1 MNETDDSSGE
11 GEYADED
18 EYHDEDQVEEA
29 DVSSI
34 WYKIKTNHIKGNQS
48 TSCQN
53 VHSTV
58 TGHMYEP
65 VGHMFFRGYVEPY
78 LQGQWR

>member
-1 MNETDDSSGE
+1 MPKIHIEVQFQGETRRLNRRSNNVNETDDSSGE

-34 WYKIKTNHIKGNQS
+34 
-48 TSCQN
+48 
-53 VHSTV
+53 
-58 TGHMYEP
+58 
-65 VGHMFFRGYVEPY
+65 
-78 LQGQWR
+78 